1 MEVIYLTKQGLKGLK
16 KEWERTREK
25 IKKITENRDRK
36 EELDWLREREAE
48 LKNNLRNAK
57 EIKIPPR
64 NKRDIVNLGARVMVE
79 VDGQTDEFDIVG
91 SLEANPSL
99 GKISDR
105 SPVGKALLGK
115 RVGEK
120 VIVSIS
126 FKTVYIIKKI
136 TYPLRL

>member
-79 VDGQTDEFDIVG
+79 VDGQTDEFDIVD
-91 SLEANPSL
+91 SLEADPSF
-99 GKISDR
+99 GKISNQ

>member
-1 MEVIYLTKQGLKGLK
+1 MEVIYLTEQGLKKLK

-36 EELDWLREREAE
+36 EELDWLRTREAE

>member
-1 MEVIYLTKQGLKGLK
+1 MEVIYLTEQGLKGLK

-79 VDGQTDEFDIVG
+79 VDGQTDEFDIVD
-91 SLEANPSL
+91 SLEADPSF
-99 GKISDR
+99 GKISNQ

-120 VIVSIS
+120 VIVSTP